1 MLTVF
6 FYVGTGTQTFKE
18 EIVPKAAIEVA
29 RGVGLCSI
37 SFIKNVIERERER
50 ERERESEREREREKA
65 SEENRR
71 SE

>member
-18 EIVPKAAIEVA
+18 EIVPKAAIEDS

-37 SFIKNVIERERER
+37 SFIKNEIERERER
-50 ERERESEREREREKA
+50 ERRQVRKIEGENDRERGK
-65 SEENRR
+65 
-71 SE
+71 

>member
-18 EIVPKAAIEVA
+18 EIVPKAAIEDS

-37 SFIKNVIERERER
+37 SFIKNEIERERER
-50 ERERESEREREREKA
+50 ERRQVRKIEGVNDRERGK
-65 SEENRR
+65 
-71 SE
+71 

>member
-1 MLTVF
+1 MLTVS

-18 EIVPKAAIEVA
+18 EIVPKAAIEDS

-37 SFIKNVIERERER
+37 SFIKNEIERER
-50 ERERESEREREREKA
+50 EREREREKA

-71 SE
+71 RE

>member
-1 MLTVF
+1 MLTVS

-18 EIVPKAAIEVA
+18 EIVPKAAIEDS

-37 SFIKNVIERERER
+37 SFIKNEI
-50 ERERESEREREREKA
+50 EREREREKA

>member
-1 MLTVF
+1 MLTVS

-18 EIVPKAAIEVA
+18 EIVPKAAIEDS

-37 SFIKNVIERERER
+37 SFIKNEI
-50 ERERESEREREREKA
+50 EREREREKA

-71 SE
+71 RE